1 MKKFLEP
8 RSVALIG
15 VPRSAGPDSYNNAET
30 MLRYGYEG
38 RLYPINPNAE
48 GIYGLKAYKSVL
60 DLPERA
66 DLAVISTGRDRVLPA
81 LRDCIRA
88 GIDRV
93 VVITQGFSDADE
105 QGKAMQEEIVR
116 TAREAGVRV
125 LGPNTMGILNNFRNF
140 TTAFMDTERPRVYP
154 PVSVIAQTGFI
165 QMAAPNM
172 GYRHWG
178 KAIDIGNGADVD
190 VVDAME
196 YLEDDPETEIIFI
209 YMEGVSRGAAFLET
223 AARITR
229 RKPVLVFKSGRTR
242 EGAQAALSHTGSLVG
257 EDAVFEAAFRRT
269 GIIRVNDGSELTD
282 AVHALLLLGEMKGP
296 RVAVLTITGAG
307 GIMVVD
313 ACEPLGLTLAKFP
326 EGLAKDLKQGI
337 PDWIGVGNP
346 LDIWPIGMIGGDY
359 PGAFGKALTGFL
371 RDPGVDGVMA
381 ILPATV
387 SPLHQSMNLVEVCE
401 RSRREAGNRKPVAMW
416 LYIDVEPFL
425 DRYEAIPGMACFP
438 TIEQSVRALSFCRRW
453 HDAKTRRESSPRSFP
468 VDRTVL
474 EPLLAKGR
482 ERGVLLGEDALAVL
496 KAFEIP
502 AAQGA
507 IAAGRSELE
516 ALAPRFHYPVV
527 LKLAGDAFLHKTEW
541 NGVIPGI
548 ARPEE
553 LADAY
558 ERLLENV
565 RRRSPDTAVEAVQI
579 QEQASGLELLLGIK
593 RDPQFGP
600 VVACGLGGIHAEVFR
615 DVSRALAPVD
625 AEEAEEML
633 RSLKSAPLI
642 EGTRGRPGIDRKALI
657 DLLERLSFLALE
669 IPDIAELDVNPLM
682 ASPEGCLA
690 VDVRIVWHQSR

>member
-48 GIYGLKAYKSVL
+48 EIYGLKAYKSVL

-140 TTAFMDTERPRVYP
+140 TTAFMDTERPRAYP

-190 VVDAME
+190 VVDALE

-242 EGAQAALSHTGSLVG
+242 AGARAALSHTGSLVG

-296 RVAVLTITGAG
+296 RIAVLTITGAG

-313 ACEPLGLTLAKFP
+313 ACEPLGLTLANLP
-326 EGLAKDLKQGI
+326 EGLAKELKQGI

-371 RDPGVDGVMA
+371 RDPGVDGVMV

-401 RSRREAGNRKPVAMW
+401 RSRREAGNGKPVAMW
-416 LYIDVEPFL
+416 VYIDVEPFL
-425 DRYEAIPGMACFP
+425 DRYEAIPGIGCFP
-438 TIEQSVRALSFCRRW
+438 TIEQSVQALSFCRRW
-453 HDAKTRRESSPRSFP
+453 HEAKNRREPHPRSFP
-468 VDRTVL
+468 VDRSVL
-474 EPLLAKGR
+474 DPLLAKGR
-482 ERGVLLGEDALAVL
+482 ERGFLLGEDALAVL
-496 KAFEIP
+496 KAFGIP

-516 ALAPRFHYPVV
+516 ALAPRFRYPVV

-565 RRRSPDTAVEAVQI
+565 RRRSPGTAVEAVQI
-579 QEQASGLELLLGIK
+579 QEQAPGLEILLGIK

-615 DVSRALAPVD
+615 DVSRVLAPVD

-642 EGTRGRPGIDRKALI
+642 EGTRGRPGADRKALV
-657 DLLERLSFLALE
+657 DVLERLSFLALE
-669 IPDIAELDVNPLM
+669 IPDIAELDINPLM
-682 ASPEGCLA
+682 ASAEGCLA
-690 VDVRIVWHQSR
+690 VDARIVWHGSR

>member
-15 VPRSAGPDSYNNAET
+15 VPRASGPDSYNNAET

-38 RLYPINPNAE
+38 RLFPINPNAGE
-48 GIYGLKAYKSVL
+48 IYGLKSYKSVL
-60 DLPERA
+60 DLPEPA

-81 LRDCIRA
+81 LKDCIRA

-105 QGKAMQEEIVR
+105 KGKAMQDEIVR
-116 TAREAGVRV
+116 TAREGGVRV

-190 VVDAME
+190 VVDALE
-196 YLEDDPETEIIFI
+196 YLEDDPETKIIFI
-209 YMEGVSRGAAFLET
+209 YMEGISRGPLFLET
-223 AARITR
+223 VAKITR

-242 EGAQAALSHTGSLVG
+242 AGARAALSHTGSLVG

-269 GIIRVNDGSELTD
+269 GVIRVNDGSELTD
-282 AVHALLLLGEMKGP
+282 AVHALLLLGEMAGP
-296 RVAVLTITGAG
+296 RIAVLTITGAG

-313 ACEPLGLTLAKFP
+313 ACEPLGLTLAELP
-326 EGLAKDLKQGI
+326 EGLAKEMKQGI
-337 PDWIGVGNP
+337 PGWIPIGNP

-359 PGAFGKALTGFL
+359 PGAFGRALTGFL
-371 RDPGVDGVMA
+371 KSPGVDGVMA
-381 ILPATV
+381 ILPATL

-401 RSRREAGNRKPVAMW
+401 RSRRDAGNGKPVAMW
-416 LYIDVEPFL
+416 VYIDVEPFL

-438 TIEQSVRALSFCRRW
+438 TIEQSVRALSFSRRW
-453 HDAKTRRESSPRSFP
+453 HEAKNRRIPAPRSFP
-468 VDRTVL
+468 VDRTAL
-474 EPLLAKGR
+474 DPLLAKGR

-496 KAFEIP
+496 KAFGIP
-502 AAQGA
+502 AVPGA

-516 ALAPRFHYPVV
+516 ALAPRFRYPVV

-541 NGVIPGI
+541 NGVITGI
-548 ARPEE
+548 GSPAE
-553 LADAY
+553 LAAAY

-565 RRRSPDTAVEAVQI
+565 RRRSPDTPVEAVQI
-579 QEQASGLELLLGIK
+579 QEQTPGLEILLGIK

-625 AEEAEEML
+625 TEEAEEML

-642 EGTRGRPGIDRKALI
+642 EGTRGRPGIDRKAVI
-657 DLLERLSFLALE
+657 DVLERLSFLALD
-669 IPDIAELDVNPLM
+669 IPDIAELDINPLM

-690 VDVRIVWHQSR
+690 VDARIVWHGSR